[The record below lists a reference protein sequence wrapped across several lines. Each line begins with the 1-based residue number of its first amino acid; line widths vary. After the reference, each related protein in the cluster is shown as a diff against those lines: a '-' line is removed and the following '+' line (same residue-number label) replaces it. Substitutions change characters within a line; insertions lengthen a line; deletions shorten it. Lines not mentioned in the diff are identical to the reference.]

1 MESFGPALE
10 RLRQIPPRTLWRLLS
25 SSYLTTVGNSMF
37 PLLHPGDV
45 LLFDRLAYVKKHP
58 SRGDLIVFH
67 HASAPSGRMIKLVAG
82 LAGEQ
87 VEVRN
92 DRLWIDDRE
101 LIFPRPI
108 VGSLP
113 GRWAVGPDELFV
125 LSAAVAVGTDSR
137 SFGPVNRNAV
147 LGRAW
152 FVLPPSP
159 RAGPIVGTEL
169 SLG

>member
-1 MESFGPALE
+1 
-10 RLRQIPPRTLWRLLS
+10 
-25 SSYLTTVGNSMF
+25 MF

-45 LLFDRLAYVKKHP
+45 LLFDRLAYVGKRP
-58 SRGDLIVFH
+58 SRGDVIVFR
-67 HASAPSGRMIKLVAG
+67 HASAPSGRMIKLVVG
-82 LAGEQ
+82 LPSEH

-92 DRLWIDDRE
+92 DRLWIEGRE
-101 LIFPRPI
+101 LLFPRPM
-108 VGSLP
+108 VGRLP
-113 GRWAVGPDELFV
+113 GHWTVGPDEVFV

-137 SFGPVNRNAV
+137 SFGPVNLNAV

-159 RAGPIVGTEL
+159 RAGHIVGTEL